1 MRIFIINNTTTG
13 TAQQVKKIG
22 KKVGCRTL
30 IPIAANC
37 SSKVPDPSII
47 CCLNKEYYIRVKSQR
62 NEFKGAVS

>member
-1 MRIFIINNTTTG
+1 MRIFIINKTTTG
-13 TAQQVKKIG
+13 TAQHVKKIG

-47 CCLNKEYYIRVKSQR
+47 CCLNRENYIRNKFIK
-62 NEFKGAVS
+62 NELKGAV